1 MVKKYIKAM
10 IIICVFILIILT
22 MLKMNTGV
30 NNQQFMN
37 KINYDITLHENGD
50 MTIVEDWDI
59 YISHTNTIFKN
70 FDISNKF
77 GEIKDVTVKD
87 LSSNTNLTKIDEEMY
102 HVTTDCYYA
111 LEISGN
117 KFEIAWGTGMEKRSG
132 NKKYQIT
139 YTVTDVVSDYK
150 DCQEWYWQILSDAN
164 EIPVKKVNGTIKLPY
179 NVENIENLKVWGHGP
194 LNGKIEKVF
203 NDTVKFEVDNLEVG
217 EMLEL
222 RVATSEKIFKNLKK
236 VNDYN
241 YLNTIIDKET
251 EWADESNIFD
261 RIKVIILILWGILYG
276 IYSIVYVFRIIK
288 YKKILK
294 KKDDGLIHTQLR
306 YYREIPREEAT
317 PSEANYLFRFDKDI
331 NQDMKYQSDIVAATI
346 LDLCLKKCID
356 IEMKEKQVCIKI
368 ENTDIDL
375 KRDEKEVLKLLKNV
389 AQGREEFFI
398 EDIKKYAKDHY
409 SKYSTYINNIIG
421 NTRINLYKM
430 KFINK
435 ADQDLYKM
443 SKRALNSF
451 QMLKWIIITA
461 ILAIAIANI
470 NIFEVAIIAETTIAF
485 LPTIL
490 EITICMIPILILKLV
505 SLKILSKTQNRIAVI
520 TQKGL
525 EEQEKW
531 KGLANYMKEIS
542 LLNEKEVPSLIIWEK
557 YLVYATAFG
566 IADEVIEQM
575 KAKYPGVFI
584 EEYWDKEKEEI
595 YKVTRFVSS
604 GYSYYNTNPISSL
617 KSNASSA
624 YSISLREISRHTNSS
639 GSGGGGGFSGG
650 GGGGRNG
657 GKIK

>member
-409 SKYSTYINNIIG
+409 SKYSTHINNIIG

-443 SKRALNSF
+443 SKMALNSF

-490 EITICMIPILILKLV
+490 EIMICMIPILILKLV

-531 KGLANYMKEIS
+531 KGLANYMKEFS

-584 EEYWDKEKEEI
+584 EEYWDKEKEKI

>member
-1 MVKKYIKAM
+1 MVKKYIKAI

-22 MLKMNTGV
+22 MVKMSTGV

-50 MTIVEDWDI
+50 MAIVEDWDI

-117 KFEIAWGTGMEKRSG
+117 KFEIAWGTGMENRSG

-150 DCQEWYWQILSDAN
+150 DCQEWYWQILSGAN

-194 LNGKIEKVF
+194 LNDKIEKVF
-203 NDTVKFEVDNLEVG
+203 NDTVKFEVDNLEAG

-356 IEMKEKQVCIKI
+356 I
-368 ENTDIDL
+368 
-375 KRDEKEVLKLLKNV
+375 
-389 AQGREEFFI
+389 
-398 EDIKKYAKDHY
+398 
-409 SKYSTYINNIIG
+409 
-421 NTRINLYKM
+421 KM
-430 KFINK
+430 K
-435 ADQDLYKM
+435 
-443 SKRALNSF
+443 
-451 QMLKWIIITA
+451 
-461 ILAIAIANI
+461 
-470 NIFEVAIIAETTIAF
+470 
-485 LPTIL
+485 
-490 EITICMIPILILKLV
+490 
-505 SLKILSKTQNRIAVI
+505 
-520 TQKGL
+520 
-525 EEQEKW
+525 
-531 KGLANYMKEIS
+531 
-542 LLNEKEVPSLIIWEK
+542 
-557 YLVYATAFG
+557 
-566 IADEVIEQM
+566 
-575 KAKYPGVFI
+575 
-584 EEYWDKEKEEI
+584 
-595 YKVTRFVSS
+595 
-604 GYSYYNTNPISSL
+604 
-617 KSNASSA
+617 
-624 YSISLREISRHTNSS
+624 
-639 GSGGGGGFSGG
+639 
-650 GGGGRNG
+650 
-657 GKIK
+657 